1 MKNIYLDFNLEDYQV
16 IMGFHPSVRY
26 QCQSCQLKCCAKDYS
41 LSLINNEATW
51 LSENCPD
58 IANLISKEVLEKV
71 GGGKQTQFVLQR
83 FDKCIFLTT
92 DGLCELQKK
101 FQKKPFLC
109 QVYPLI
115 FAKFSSSLIL
125 AYIYPCRG
133 GGFRWISQDVHS
145 QEYQI
150 IQEMKAILESHLSR
164 FHSYLADYIDV
175 YNPYENVP
183 ITRIEKV
190 RDLRDLLL
198 QDPAKFYEAISKQ
211 VSLSFKQATRGILTQ
226 WLQVNSFKNLR
237 GIKNIVSPMIWLVF
251 NPKLLNLPEKRALE
265 FYYFSI
271 TYGMMLGL
279 KLLPESW
286 VSEKQELLKQECIP
300 KLFKTVQNEEA
311 GTVAILEQISWALI
325 KTVER
330 EFWIELEQLKEL
342 REFKKIKKFIQE
354 MLEAL

>member
-1 MKNIYLDFNLEDYQV
+1 MKNVDLDFYLGDYQV
-16 IMGFHPSVRY
+16 IMGFHPSVKY
-26 QCQSCQLKCCAKDYS
+26 KCQSCHLKCCAKDYS

-58 IANLISKEVLEKV
+58 AVSLISKEVLEKV
-71 GGGKQTQFVLQR
+71 GGEKQTHFVLQR

-109 QVYPLI
+109 QLYPLI

-133 GGFRWISQDVHS
+133 GGFRWTGQDVHS
-145 QEYQI
+145 QDYQI
-150 IQEMKAILESHLSR
+150 IQEMKAILEPHLSL

-198 QDPAKFYEAISKQ
+198 QDPTKFYDNISKE
-211 VSLSFKQATRGILTQ
+211 VSLSFQQATRGVITQ
-226 WLQVNSFKNLR
+226 WLQVNSFKKLR
-237 GIKNIVSPMIWLVF
+237 GVENLVSPIIWLLF
-251 NPKLLNLPEKRALE
+251 NPKILNLPEKQALE

-271 TYGMMLGL
+271 TYGIILGL
-279 KLLPESW
+279 KLLSESW
-286 VSEKQELLKQECIP
+286 VNKKQECIP
-300 KLFKTVQNEEA
+300 KLFKMAQNEDTA
-311 GTVAILEQISWALI
+311 TVAILEQVCWALI
-325 KTVER
+325 KTVES
-330 EFWIELEQLKEL
+330 EFWVELEKLKEL
-342 REFKKIKKFIQE
+342 REFKKIKRFIQE
-354 MLEAL
+354 MVEAL